1 MSRQANAAKLGR
13 MSTPYVG
20 VCATASGSEIP
31 PAILVDVGSSR
42 TKFAFA
48 ADGLLRRLGSVPSA
62 ADVAQ
67 VTRDILRLPLLQ
79 KASGRSDCVITS
91 VKPELSNVLR
101 DVLSPV
107 VRGFFFLDFEHVPEL
122 ELATLARYVA
132 PDRLADIIA
141 AVEGECPAI
150 VVDIGTA
157 TTVDVIDAGRVHLG
171 GAIMPGM
178 LFTGQFCPAGHV
190 EDQAQ
195 SILGGTV
202 AARNAAAVCGHAGA
216 IDRLCEMFA
225 ERVGPARIVATGGLA
240 AWVVPACRSVIT
252 VDNDLT
258 LRGTRQAH
266 IRLCARGASEL
277 ARKPRL

>member
-1 MSRQANAAKLGR
+1 MPRA
-13 MSTPYVG
+13 G
-20 VCATASGSEIP
+20 VCATASGSAVP

-48 ADGLLRRLGSVPSA
+48 ADGRLRRLGSVPSA
-62 ADVAQ
+62 EDLAQ
-67 VTRDILRLPLLQ
+67 VTRDILRSRLLRT
-79 KASGRSDCVITS
+79 ASGKPDCVITS
-91 VKPELSNVLR
+91 VKPELNNVLR
-101 DVLSPV
+101 DALSPG
-107 VRGFFFLDFEHVPEL
+107 VRGFFFLNFEHVPAL

-171 GAIMPGM
+171 GAIMPGV
-178 LFTGQFCPAGHV
+178 LFTSQFCPAGHV
-190 EDQAQ
+190 EDHAQ
-195 SILGGTV
+195 SILDGTV
-202 AARNAAAVCGHAGA
+202 PARNAAAVCGHSGA
-216 IDRLCEMFA
+216 IDRLCEIFG
-225 ERVGPARIVATGGLA
+225 EQVGSARIVATGGLA
-240 AWVVPACRSVIT
+240 ARVVPACRSVIT

-277 ARKPRL
+277 ASGPSL

>member
-1 MSRQANAAKLGR
+1 
-13 MSTPYVG
+13 MSTPRVG
-20 VCATASGSEIP
+20 VGATASGSEIP

-48 ADGLLRRLGSVPSA
+48 ADGMMRRLGSVPSA
-62 ADVAQ
+62 ADLAQ
-67 VTRDILRLPLLQ
+67 VTRDILRSRLLR

-101 DVLSPV
+101 DALSPF
-107 VRGFFFLDFEHVPEL
+107 VRGFFFLNFEHVPVL

-141 AVEGECPAI
+141 AAEGECPAI
-150 VVDIGTA
+150 VVDVGTA

-178 LFTGQFCPAGHV
+178 LFTGQFRPAGHV
-190 EDQAQ
+190 EDHAQ
-195 SILGGTV
+195 SILGSTV

-225 ERVGPARIVATGGLA
+225 GRVGPARIVATGGLA

-266 IRLCARGASEL
+266 TRLCARGAREL
-277 ARKPRL
+277 ASKSSL